1 MIPKKL
7 SHKRCTKNFKA
18 MARSKP
24 KLVGNK
30 DKQCGT
36 GYGQFRLTSLI
47 PFQDIGTYINLLTYL
62 MKIVS
67 NFVVNAFD

>member
-7 SHKRCTKNFKA
+7 SHRHCTKNFKA
-18 MARSKP
+18 MARNKS

-36 GYGQFRLTSLI
+36 GYGQIRLTSLI
-47 PFQDIGTYINLLTYL
+47 PFQDVGL
-62 MKIVS
+62 
-67 NFVVNAFD
+67 

>member
-7 SHKRCTKNFKA
+7 SHRHRTKNFKA
-18 MARSKP
+18 MEQSKP

-30 DKQCGT
+30 VKQCGT

-47 PFQDIGTYINLLTYL
+47 PFQDIGL
-62 MKIVS
+62 
-67 NFVVNAFD
+67 